1 MISLM
6 KKLFIGIKGHVVCLD
21 KKTGNE
27 LWRTKIRSSAITNV
41 IFDGDALYAYC
52 NGHLF
57 SLDPNTGDQLWENQ
71 LNGLGYGYCIIASED
86 TKVDQQTINAAQY
99 QHAAASVNSRNNAAN
114 S

>member
-1 MISLM
+1 M
-6 KKLFIGIKGHVVCLD
+6 
-21 KKTGNE
+21 
-27 LWRTKIRSSAITNV
+27 
-41 IFDGDALYAYC
+41 
-52 NGHLF
+52 
-57 SLDPNTGDQLWENQ
+57 QLWENQ